1 MSYWNYSN
9 DGQSPFTGIIG
20 NASNIK
26 TGTNPPYQVSD
37 FLLMYPQFSQEFFVS
52 PNQLDQVPNPN
63 LIPESVIQMYIDL
76 ANASINQQ
84 RWKSYW
90 QTAMG
95 WFVAHFCTLYLQG
108 MANANSAA
116 NDVLAS
122 GQARGLN
129 TSESVGDVSVSIDY
143 NLIAQDLNG
152 WAAWKLTIYGQQLA
166 TIGKLVGKGGMY
178 VW

>member
-26 TGTNPPYQVSD
+26 IGSNPSFVLAD
-37 FLLMYPQFSQEFFVS
+37 FFNMYPQFDDETI
-52 PNQLDQVPNPN
+52 
-63 LIPESVIQMYIDL
+63 IPSSMVQNFIDA

-90 QTAMG
+90 QLAMG
-95 WFVAHFCTLYLQG
+95 WFIAHFCTVFIQS
-108 MANANSAA
+108 M
-116 NDVLAS
+116 NDTS
-122 GQARGLN
+122 GQPRGLN
-129 TSESVGDVSVSIDY
+129 TSESVGDVSVSTDY
-143 NLIAQDLNG
+143 SMGAVNG
-152 WAAWKLTIYGQQLA
+152 WGTWNTTSFGQQLA
-166 TIGKLVGKGGMY
+166 TIGKIVGKGGMY

>member
-20 NASNIK
+20 DASNIK
-26 TGTNPPYQVSD
+26 NGNNPPFVLDD
-37 FLLMYPQFSQEFFVS
+37 FFSMYPQFG
-52 PNQLDQVPNPN
+52 D
-63 LIPESVIQMYIDL
+63 ESIISSSMVQMYIDL
-76 ANASINQQ
+76 ANASLNQR
-84 RWKSYW
+84 RWQSYW
-90 QTAMG
+90 QAAMG
-95 WFVAHFCTLYLQG
+95 WFVAHFCTLYIQG
-108 MANANSAA
+108 TADPTGGAGA
-116 NDVLAS
+116 VLAA
-122 GQARGLN
+122 GQAMGLD
-129 TSESVGDVSVSIDY
+129 TSQSVGDVSVGTDY

>member
-26 TGTNPPYQVSD
+26 TGSNPP
-37 FLLMYPQFSQEFFVS
+37 FLLNDFFNMYPQFDNE
-52 PNQLDQVPNPN
+52 NI
-63 LIPESVIQMYIDL
+63 IPSTMVQMYIDL
-76 ANASINQQ
+76 ANASINQR
-84 RWKSYW
+84 RWQGYW
-90 QTAMG
+90 QVAMG
-95 WFVAHFCTLYLQG
+95 WFVAHFCTLYIQG
-108 MANANSAA
+108 TADPTGGASA
-116 NDVLAS
+116 VLAA
-122 GQARGLN
+122 GQTKGLN